1 LVTFGNKVTKILSN
15 LFLHFARQDGQI
27 RKKKPKENHVT
38 KVTKISKTKRPN
50 YGMNET
56 LH

>member
-1 LVTFGNKVTKILSN
+1 MGKSE
-15 LFLHFARQDGQI
+15 
-27 RKKKPKENHVT
+27 KKNPKENHVT

-56 LH
+56 LQISL